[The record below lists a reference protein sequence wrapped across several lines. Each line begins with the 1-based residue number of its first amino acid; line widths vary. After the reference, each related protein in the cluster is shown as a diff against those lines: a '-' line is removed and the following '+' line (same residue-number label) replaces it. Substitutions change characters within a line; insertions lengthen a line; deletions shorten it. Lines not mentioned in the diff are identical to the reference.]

1 MKSTSTNQPAPAK
14 AEFTCINSAAAKETE
29 HRVHVTQG
37 TTIFQKQIGPVN
49 LTVKTTSPR
58 TATVR

>member
-1 MKSTSTNQPAPAK
+1 MKSNFHNQPAPAK
-14 AEFTCINSAAAKETE
+14 AEFTCINSAAAKGTK
-29 HRVHVTQG
+29 HRVPVTQG